1 MNRNLYFAPLLQTTP
16 MRKLFSTK
24 YSAASFS
31 IAMFLLRLVS
41 GALIM
46 NHGYG
51 KLMKFSSM
59 KGSFMNFLGLGSTTS
74 LSLVIF
80 AEFFCG
86 LFLIIGL
93 FTRAVVIPLIIV
105 MIVAL
110 FHVHKIDF
118 YGEGEKATLFLGSFL
133 AILLVGPGRASI
145 DGMIGK

>member
-1 MNRNLYFAPLLQTTP
+1 

-24 YSAASFS
+24 YSAVSFS

-46 NHGYG
+46 NHGYS
-51 KLMKFSSM
+51 KLMKFSVM
-59 KGSFMNFLGLGSTTS
+59 KGTFMNFLGLGSTTS

>member
-1 MNRNLYFAPLLQTTP
+1 MIPG
-16 MRKLFSTK
+16 FSLIEFIK
-24 YSAASFS
+24 AAS
-31 IAMFLLRLVS
+31 V
-41 GALIM
+41 
-46 NHGYG
+46 
-51 KLMKFSSM
+51 
-59 KGSFMNFLGLGSTTS
+59 LGVA
-74 LSLVIF
+74 LVIF

-110 FHVHKIDF
+110 FHAHQIDF
-118 YGEGEKATLFLGSFL
+118 FGDGEKATLFLGAFL